1 MPSGEGGQDIGFA
14 DESQIGPVMIDD
26 RGAGNMSGQPFD
38 GDRHSVL
45 SGMELY
51 CVRPHNLADSFNAP
65 RWNTYGGPN
74 NSFPYRGPSSCPLF
88 CSANP
93 VPVRVTVRTREFNC
107 Q

>member
-51 CVRPHNLADSFNAP
+51 CVRPHNLADSFKTS

-74 NSFPYRGPSSCPLF
+74 NSFPLSWSLFLSSFLFSKPSASPGDGP
-88 CSANP
+88 NP
-93 VPVRVTVRTREFNC
+93 
-107 Q
+107 